1 MPEAADER
9 RVRQR
14 RDAERAQAA
23 PQTTPQTT
31 PRSRPTPDP
40 RVSQLFERVTSRMAE
55 MAGHSISG
63 FVASD
68 LPTIYGA
75 LERIAREGMAR
86 GPVFCEWGSGLG
98 AATALAALLDYEA
111 CGIEIEHDLVG
122 AARELVSELNIEAR
136 FAAGSFLLPGDD
148 DLIFDERYAQ
158 PVMSHEAYSEL
169 DLTPAELDVVFSYP
183 WPGEEALVDRLFL
196 RHSTPDALLLTFH
209 GDDRILVQRHVA
221 DNPEL
226 VPLGWM

>member
-1 MPEAADER
+1 VPEAADDR

-14 RDAERAQAA
+14 LDADGN
-23 PQTTPQTT
+23 PQTT
-31 PRSRPTPDP
+31 PRSRPAPDP
-40 RVSQLFERVTSRMAE
+40 RVAELFGEVTQRMAE

-75 LERIAREGMAR
+75 LERIAREGLAR

-98 AATALAALLDYEA
+98 AATALAALLDYDA
-111 CGIEIEHDLVG
+111 SGIEIEADLVD
-122 AARELVSELNIEAR
+122 AARALVADLGIEAR
-136 FAAGSFLLPGDD
+136 FAAGSFLLPGDA
-148 DLIFDERYAQ
+148 DLMLDERYAQ
-158 PVMSHEAYSEL
+158 PVMSRQAYTEL
-169 DLTPAELDVVFSYP
+169 ELSPAELDVVFSYP
-183 WPGEEALVDRLFL
+183 WPGEEELVDKLFL